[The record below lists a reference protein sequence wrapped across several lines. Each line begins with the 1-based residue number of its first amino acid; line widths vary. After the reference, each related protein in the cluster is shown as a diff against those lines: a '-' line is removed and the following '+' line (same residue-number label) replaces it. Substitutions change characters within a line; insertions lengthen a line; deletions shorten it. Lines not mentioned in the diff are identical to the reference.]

1 MPSIEKT
8 RQDLTATSLAA
19 WHTFCAGETMTA
31 SEALAILESAT
42 VECKK
47 RDINTPEVRDALDLL
62 EPHIRPEWLIPQ
74 FRYHLDRDPSVE
86 VDQEGQQQVLRAT
99 FPGIRNS
106 VKELIGKQM
115 DALARQFHQTHHIQ
129 VKHEIERLAGEY
141 SKLGEPW
148 VFVAKRKARFTLG
161 PFLDLS

>member
-19 WHTFCAGETMTA
+19 WHTFCAGKTMTA
-31 SEALAILESAT
+31 SSEALAILESAT

-86 VDQEGQQQVLRAT
+86 VEVDKESQQQVLRAT
-99 FPGIRNS
+99 FPGIRKS
-106 VKELIGKQM
+106 VKDLLEKQM
-115 DALARQFHQTHHIQ
+115 DALARQFAASHDMK
-129 VKHEIERLAGEY
+129 VKAEIDRLSSELV
-141 SKLGEPW
+141 KLDRPW
-148 VFVAKRKARFTLG
+148 VFVAK
-161 PFLDLS
+161 

>member
-1 MPSIEKT
+1 
-8 RQDLTATSLAA
+8 
-19 WHTFCAGETMTA
+19 MTV

-47 RDINTPEVRDALDLL
+47 RDINTPEVMEALDLL

-115 DALARQFHQTHHIQ
+115 DALARKFAATHDMK
-129 VKHEIERLAGEY
+129 VKEEI
-141 SKLGEPW
+141 
-148 VFVAKRKARFTLG
+148 
-161 PFLDLS
+161 